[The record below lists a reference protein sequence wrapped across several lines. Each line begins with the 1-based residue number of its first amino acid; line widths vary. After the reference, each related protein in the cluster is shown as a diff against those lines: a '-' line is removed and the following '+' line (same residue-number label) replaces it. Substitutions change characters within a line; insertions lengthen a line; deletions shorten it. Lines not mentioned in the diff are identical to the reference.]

1 MFDPMKC
8 ISSFLVPDAKL
19 AGRSK
24 LEVPTVFMAMEVRL
38 AILRKLWHRYGKCA
52 EGIIPMRMPKE
63 DVVLRESS
71 YKRYGMKKHRTF
83 PFPKSEEHDLMHEP
97 VNAIAYLEV
106 DNYYGAKATINVW
119 KPKIQQQHEFTFLQI

>member
-8 ISSFLVPDAKL
+8 ISSFLLPDAKL

-38 AILRKLWHRYGKCA
+38 AILRKTYISLSYG
-52 EGIIPMRMPKE
+52 IDM
-63 DVVLRESS
+63 
-71 YKRYGMKKHRTF
+71 
-83 PFPKSEEHDLMHEP
+83 
-97 VNAIAYLEV
+97 NAIVYVEV